1 MSIVQEFKTFISR
14 GSVIDLAIGVV
25 IGGAFGKIV
34 SSFVED
40 IILPPISLLTSGV
53 NLTEARIVLKEAA
66 KAGDPVIA
74 IRYGNFFQVV
84 LQFFII
90 AVSVFL
96 VIKAVNR
103 LRQPA
108 PAPAASPPEPTNE
121 EKLLTEIRDLLKR

>member
-1 MSIVQEFKTFISR
+1 MSVVQEFKTFISR

-53 NLTEARIVLKEAA
+53 NLSEAGIVLKEAA

-74 IRYGNFFQVV
+74 IRYGNFSGHP
-84 LQFFII
+84 
-90 AVSVFL
+90 SVFHHCCF
-96 VIKAVNR
+96 R
-103 LRQPA
+103 LSRHQGCQP
-108 PAPAASPPEPTNE
+108 PAATSAGSGGVPAGA
-121 EKLLTEIRDLLKR
+121 DQ

>member
-1 MSIVQEFKTFISR
+1 MSVVQEFKTFISR

-53 NLTEARIVLKEAA
+53 NLSEAGIVLKEAA

-74 IRYGNFFQVV
+74 IRYGNFFRSSFSFSSLLLPSFSSSRLSTACGNQR
-84 LQFFII
+84 
-90 AVSVFL
+90 
-96 VIKAVNR
+96 R
-103 LRQPA
+103 LRRRPRRSR
-108 PAPAASPPEPTNE
+108 PMRKNC
-121 EKLLTEIRDLLKR
+121 